1 MSRLVDDMLL
11 LASSEHRGFLRPQT
25 IDLPEFLEDLW
36 SATTAGHD
44 RRFELGRVPAGR
56 LQCDPDRL
64 AQALR
69 NLIDNGLSHTAP
81 PDGHVCLD
89 TSVLPDG
96 AVRFAVSDDGPGI
109 PEEQRERIFDR
120 FHRTDEARDRV
131 AGGAGLGLAIVR
143 AIAEAHGGSVR
154 AVAPVVTG
162 ARFELDLP
170 GPLLKTGEQ
179 RGGRTAGHAQL

>member
-1 MSRLVDDMLL
+1 
-11 LASSEHRGFLRPQT
+11 
-25 IDLPEFLEDLW
+25 
-36 SATTAGHD
+36 
-44 RRFELGRVPAGR
+44 
-56 LQCDPDRL
+56 
-64 AQALR
+64 
-69 NLIDNGLSHTAP
+69 
-81 PDGHVCLD
+81 VCLD

-96 AVRFAVSDDGPGI
+96 VVRFTVSDDGPGI
-109 PEEQRERIFDR
+109 PREQRERIFDR

-170 GPLLKTGEQ
+170 GPLETTGERQ
-179 RGGRTAGHAQL
+179 TGRAAGHAKL